1 MLKVF
6 LITLAFVATAISLLG
21 IGVFFFKRKFPN
33 LHVGGNKALNK
44 KGIYC
49 VQTQDY
55 MEYNNIREKKEQ
67 KRKTVIHRKRAR
79 NNLIS

>member
-6 LITLAFVATAISLLG
+6 LVTLAFVAVAILLLG

-55 MEYNNIREKKEQ
+55 MEYNNIRE
-67 KRKTVIHRKRAR
+67 RKRTKDKTG
-79 NNLIS
+79 STPGKSEK

>member
-6 LITLAFVATAISLLG
+6 LVTLAFVAVAILLLG

-55 MEYNNIREKKEQ
+55 MEYNNIREKKRTKKENGHTPE
-67 KRKTVIHRKRAR
+67 KSEK
-79 NNLIS
+79 